1 MVSAS
6 ELRARARQ
14 QLGGNIFAS
23 KWLYVLL
30 AGLIVSAIVSVSGF
44 IPVAPLLL
52 CGPLAVGMSAI
63 CLRQV
68 RDNSQ
73 PVNIGECFYG
83 FTGDRLSRSL
93 VTGLLVSVFTALWS
107 LLFVIPGIV
116 KSYSYSMAFFI
127 SLDRPE
133 LSSTQCIDE
142 SRRMMNGN
150 KMRLFLLDLS
160 FIGWYIVGAFCFGI
174 GTLWVDAYH
183 SMARAN
189 FYDELCRSY
198 AFVAPSA
205 NGTTEA

>member
-14 QLGGNIFAS
+14 QLGGNIFAT

-30 AGLIVSAIVSVSGF
+30 AGLIVSAIVSFSGF

-52 CGPLAVGMSAI
+52 VGPLSIGMSAI

-73 PVNIGECFYG
+73 PVNIAECFYG
-83 FTGDRLSRSL
+83 FTGDRLSRSM
-93 VTGLLVSVFTALWS
+93 VTGLLVNIFTALWS

-116 KSYSYSMAFFI
+116 KSYSYSMAYFI

-133 LSSTQCIDE
+133 LSATQCIDE
-142 SRRMMNGN
+142 SKRIMNGN

-160 FIGWYIVGAFCFGI
+160 FIGWYIVGAICFGV

-189 FYDELCRSY
+189 FYDELCKS
-198 AFVAPSA
+198 FVIVDSAPS
-205 NGTTEA
+205 GTPEV